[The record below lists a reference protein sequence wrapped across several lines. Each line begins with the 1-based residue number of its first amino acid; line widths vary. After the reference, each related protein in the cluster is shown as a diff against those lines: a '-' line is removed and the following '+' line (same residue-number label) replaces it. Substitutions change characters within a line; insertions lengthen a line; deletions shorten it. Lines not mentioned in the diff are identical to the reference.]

1 MLEYAHA
8 NDVEPFLEPTLELTM
23 ALLHLSASTG
33 VPLAGRL
40 ERTNGTRGTFPA
52 DCCSSREKP
61 LDGPPPPPAA
71 PTGYDTHGLLDALPT
86 LAQLC
91 CHPDAAVAM
100 LAAACTAELAGLHP
114 AAAAHELLSEPQLG
128 AVADALRG
136 FEPGSPHEELAL
148 CLLGIVARAAAQ
160 APELLIGPSVVVLQE
175 AVEGIARCAT
185 DLAVLRAASGAA
197 QALALIRVRV

>member
-1 MLEYAHA
+1 
-8 NDVEPFLEPTLELTM
+8 M

-33 VPLAGRL
+33 APLAGRI

-160 APELLIGPSVVVLQE
+160 APEPLIGPSVVSSS
-175 AVEGIARCAT
+175 RCLLWCGGCMFEYKP
-185 DLAVLRAASGAA
+185 DLKPKFVAPCREFAFLNNH
-197 QALALIRVRV
+197 LAKNKCPL